1 MPIQVSLRE
10 DESFEDLLDRFNNAV
25 RKGYGRPWCKKRFGY
40 YEKPSALK
48 RKQNKMD
55 KLRHG
60 NSSLK
65 LHIQL
70 EEQFSR
76 TGPTIAAGK

>member
-10 DESFEDLLDRFNNAV
+10 DESFEDLLDRFNNTV

-48 RKQNKMD
+48 RKQKKMD
-55 KLRHG
+55 RLRHG
-60 NSSLK
+60 DSSLK

>member
-1 MPIQVSLRE
+1 VQ
-10 DESFEDLLDRFNNAV
+10 
-25 RKGYGRPWCKKRFGY
+25 KRFGY

>member
-1 MPIQVSLRE
+1 MPLQVSLRE

-55 KLRHG
+55 KLRRG

-65 LHIQL
+65 LHIGL
-70 EEQFSR
+70 EELFSR
-76 TGPTIAAGK
+76 TGPTNSADK